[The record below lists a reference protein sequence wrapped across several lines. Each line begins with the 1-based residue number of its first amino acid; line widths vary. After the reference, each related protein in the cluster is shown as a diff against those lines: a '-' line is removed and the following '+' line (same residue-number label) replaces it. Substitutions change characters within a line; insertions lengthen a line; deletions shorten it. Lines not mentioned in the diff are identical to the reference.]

1 MLLNILCCRVHN
13 FRVILNSVVLYSPL
27 VQVRFVAIGK
37 LQDVS
42 NS

>member
-1 MLLNILCCRVHN
+1 MLCSRVHN
-13 FRVILNSVVLYSPL
+13 FEVNLNYVVLYSVITQL
-27 VQVRFVAIGK
+27 RFVATLGK